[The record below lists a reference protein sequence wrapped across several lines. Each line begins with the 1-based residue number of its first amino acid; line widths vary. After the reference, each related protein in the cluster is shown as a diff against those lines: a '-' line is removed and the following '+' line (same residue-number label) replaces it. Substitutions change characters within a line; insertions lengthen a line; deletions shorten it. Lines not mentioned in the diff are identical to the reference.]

1 MYLCDSVIVFCS
13 FLIPI
18 GMPSMLRRLWILD
31 TVLCSTTDVPV
42 CTPSAQVLSFDKE
55 SRGGVITDGKHHV
68 KVIFGVDI
76 IEHHVNKGIPLEK
89 MWGGIITL
97 RKFSLY
103 LDINLCTKYAEF
115 LFQIDDFVYHGGE
128 GGILSCGVVD
138 VHTEGSVQSRMYSLL
153 KDHGIMQGCEMVE
166 GVQGGSRT
174 ISLLEGLGV
183 RSQNQEAKESIWSQD
198 LGATQ
203 ASTQSQ
209 PQWSREGVFVSAVYL
224 QATCL

>member
-1 MYLCDSVIVFCS
+1 
-13 FLIPI
+13 
-18 GMPSMLRRLWILD
+18 MLRRLWILD

-55 SRGGVITDGKHHV
+55 SRGGVITDGRHHV
-68 KVIFGVDI
+68 KVIFGVSI
-76 IEHHVNKGIPLEK
+76 IEHHMDKGIPLEK

-103 LDINLCTKYAEF
+103 LDINLYTKYAEF

-128 GGILSCGVVD
+128 GGILSCSVVD

-153 KDHGIMQGCEMVE
+153 QDHGIMQGCEMVE
-166 GVQGGSRT
+166 GVQGGSRA

-183 RSQNQEAKESIWSQD
+183 RNQVEEAQESMWSQD
-198 LGATQ
+198 LESTQ
-203 ASTQSQ
+203 ASTQGE
-209 PQWSREGVFVSAVYL
+209 PQESREGLSVSEVYVH
-224 QATCL
+224 ASCL